1 MEAKSMNGQRKCE
14 GCRQRQDCR
23 EIYGKLGGA
32 EGASITLSVV
42 IAFLAPIV
50 IFVVC
55 LAVVE
60 WAAGLFTAR
69 VELQTAFGLVSAV
82 AATLAWVLV
91 AGRINRRISKNSG
104 NQVIR
109 GPGTRLSG
117 DR

>member
-1 MEAKSMNGQRKCE
+1 MNGQKKCE
-14 GCRQRQDCR
+14 GCSQRHACR

-32 EGASITLSVV
+32 EGASVTLSVV

-60 WAAGLFTAR
+60 RAAGLFTAR
-69 VELQTAFGLVSAV
+69 FAVRTALGLVSAV
-82 AATLAWVLV
+82 AATLAWVLI

-104 NQVIR
+104 NRIIR
-109 GPGTRLSG
+109 EQGTRLAG